1 MAQRSFHCIC
11 FNLWDFQIVLNRN
24 PFFHSTDQCK
34 SKRSRRRKTRVEK
47 QETRSK
53 MRQACPAGRQ
63 EPKSGYISL
72 RPVCRQAGLAPL
84 REKRRTRSS
93 AAVDRL
99 LGFAREKNS
108 SPFLILIN
116 KSFLYNCFTF
126 FNFGV
131 SQILEYSY
139 NSGFVHCPNLINGN
153 HSFFSIMVY

>member
-1 MAQRSFHCIC
+1 M
-11 FNLWDFQIVLNRN
+11 
-24 PFFHSTDQCK
+24 
-34 SKRSRRRKTRVEK
+34 
-47 QETRSK
+47 
-53 MRQACPAGRQ
+53 
-63 EPKSGYISL
+63 
-72 RPVCRQAGLAPL
+72 VCRQAGKSQRAFKFLCVLAPL

-131 SQILEYSY
+131 SQIFEYSY

-153 HSFFSIMVY
+153 HSFFSIVVN